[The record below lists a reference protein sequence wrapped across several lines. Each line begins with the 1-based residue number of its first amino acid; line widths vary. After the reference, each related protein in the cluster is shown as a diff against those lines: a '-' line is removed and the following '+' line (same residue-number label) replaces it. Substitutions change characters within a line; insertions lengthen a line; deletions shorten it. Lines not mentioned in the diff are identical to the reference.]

1 MDLMEYKAKELYAKY
16 QIPSTKGAVID
27 SLEDLPEKVKD
38 LKFPAVAKAQ
48 VQTGGRGKAGGIKFA
63 QNINELADVSKSIL
77 GMDIKGHIV
86 KKLLITEKAEVEKE
100 FYLSIMLDRSS
111 KGPII
116 IFSTEGGVDIE
127 AIAEKSPEK
136 IVKISVNPL
145 VGVKDYTVRY
155 ILSKS
160 GADMD
165 LFDQLFDLLQKLY
178 KMFVE
183 YDCTLVEINP
193 LCLLD
198 DSTLTALDGKISID
212 DSALYKYPDLLEF
225 RDSIE
230 ENELILEAR
239 KFRFLYIPCEP
250 EGDIA
255 VMSNGSGM
263 LMSCIDMIS
272 KNGMTVGAVLDLGGG
287 ATAER
292 IKEAIR
298 ILFMNKK
305 IKALFINIFGGI
317 TRCNEVALGV
327 KLAMEMYVP
336 DKMLIVR
343 FEGTNKQQ
351 GLEVLESIKGNVT
364 FVDGLAEGVKVLGE
378 RMVKL

>member
-1 MDLMEYKAKELYAKY
+1 MDLMEYKAKELYVKY
-16 QIPSTKGAVID
+16 QIPSTKGAGID
-27 SLEDLPEKVKD
+27 SLEELPEKTKD
-38 LKFPAVAKAQ
+38 LKFPLVAKAQ

-63 QNINELADVSKSIL
+63 QNVRELADASKSIL
-77 GMDIKGHIV
+77 GMDIKGHTV

-111 KGPII
+111 KGPVI
-116 IFSTEGGVDIE
+116 IFSPEGGVDIE
-127 AIAEKSPEK
+127 AVAEKSPEK
-136 IVKISVNPL
+136 IIKVNVNPL
-145 VGVKDYTVRY
+145 VGVKDYTARY

-160 GADMD
+160 GSDMA
-165 LFDQLFDLLQKLY
+165 LFDHLFDLLQKLY
-178 KMFVE
+178 KMFIE

-193 LCLLD
+193 LCLLGD
-198 DSTLTALDGKISID
+198 GALTALDGKISID

-317 TRCNEVALGV
+317 TRCDEVALGV

-351 GLEVLESIKGNVT
+351 GLEVLESIKGNVN
-364 FVDGLAEGVKVLGE
+364 FVDGLSEGVKALGE
-378 RMVKL
+378 RMGKL